1 MDGMARTEE
10 GAHAGWRRLL
20 AGWMAITVRFGF
32 TQTLVI
38 LALFYTLLL
47 GPVALAFGLARRDL
61 LGRRGLRTGGS
72 AWRDA
77 DSAVP
82 DLERAKLTS

>member
-10 GAHAGWRRLL
+10 GAQAGWRRLL